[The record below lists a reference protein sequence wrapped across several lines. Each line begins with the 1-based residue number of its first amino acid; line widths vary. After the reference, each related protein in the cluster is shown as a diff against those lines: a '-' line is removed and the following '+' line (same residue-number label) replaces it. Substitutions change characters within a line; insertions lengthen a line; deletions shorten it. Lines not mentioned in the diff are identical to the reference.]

1 MFHKRLL
8 REFPE
13 NRKCVAGI
21 VAAQWVSLLANVT
34 LMFALAQFVGDL
46 LAAGEKGAPS
56 NSVVMLLTVFAAAFA
71 VRLLAANVA
80 DRLSYQASTRVKRR
94 LRERVY
100 EKLMQLKTGY
110 RDTVTTSEAVQVS
123 TEGVDQL
130 EIYFG
135 KYVPQFFYS
144 LLAPLTLFVIV
155 GMMSLKV
162 AGVLLLCVPLIPVSI
177 VAVQKFAKRLL
188 AKYWGTYTGLGDTFL
203 ENLQGLVT
211 LKIYQADERYA
222 KKMDEEAEKF
232 RKVTMRVLI
241 MQLNSISVMDLVA
254 YGGAAVGIL
263 LGVLEL
269 RRGEITVV
277 ECLFII
283 MVSAEFFLPLRLL
296 GSFFHIAMNG
306 NAAADKIFRLLDAP
320 VPQDGSITVTNGNEI
335 KFTDVTFGYED
346 DKRVLS
352 QVNFTVPERSF
363 IALVG
368 ESGCG
373 KSTIASLLMGDNR
386 LPEDSAVE
394 GASGA
399 ENSGSAVEGASGAE
413 NSGSVTIGGV
423 PVTELSGET
432 LYRKVTRVR
441 HDSYLFA
448 GTVFDNLK
456 MGNEDA
462 GIREMEDALRCV
474 DLYDTIMEKGGLRM
488 PVEEKASNLSGG
500 QKQRLALAR
509 ALLHDSDIYIF
520 DEATSN
526 IDVESE
532 NKIMEVVQGL
542 AHNKTVLLIS
552 HRLANVVAA
561 DRILVLKAG
570 EEGIAECGTHD
581 ELMAQKGYYC
591 KLYETQQELERY
603 ASGDAGSGKAESMRT
618 DVECMGA
625 DAEGMRAD
633 VECMGADAE
642 GMRADAKGMGTDAG
656 SRRTVTGGAQRQKE
670 VAV

>member
-8 REFPE
+8 KEFPD
-13 NRKCVAGI
+13 NQKCVAGI

-34 LMFALAQFVGDL
+34 LMFVLAQFVSNL
-46 LAAGEKGAPS
+46 LGTVS
-56 NSVVMLLTVFAAAFA
+56 SVSTGTLFLVFAAAFL

-100 EKLMQLKTGY
+100 EKLMELGTEY
-110 RDTVTTSEAVQVS
+110 HDVTATSEAVQVS

-155 GMMSLKV
+155 GTMSLKV

-263 LGVLEL
+263 LSVLEL
-269 RRGEITVV
+269 RSGQITVA

-320 VPQDGSITVTNGNEI
+320 VPSHGNVTQTSGNEVE
-335 KFTDVTFGYED
+335 FAG
-346 DKRVLS
+346 
-352 QVNFTVPERSF
+352 VNFSYGDGKQVLKNVDFVVPEKSF
-363 IALVG
+363 VALVG

-386 LPEDSAVE
+386 LPE
-394 GASGA
+394 
-399 ENSGSAVEGASGAE
+399 NSGSAADSASETANSGSAADGAPETA

-423 PVTELSGET
+423 PVTELSRET
-432 LYRKVTRVR
+432 LYGKVTRVR

-456 MGNEDA
+456 MGNESA
-462 GIREMEDALRCV
+462 GIHEMEEALRRV
-474 DLYDTIMEKGGLRM
+474 DLYDTIMEKGGLMM

-500 QKQRLALAR
+500 QKQRLVLAR

-532 NKIMEVVQGL
+532 NKIMEVVQEL

-570 EEGIAECGTHD
+570 TEGIAECGTHE

-603 ASGDAGSGKAESMRT
+603 AAADVTGMEAEK
-618 DVECMGA
+618 A
-625 DAEGMRAD
+625 DAEA
-633 VECMGADAE
+633 EKADAE
-642 GMRADAKGMGTDAG
+642 AGRKGMEAEKADAQGIP
-656 SRRTVTGGAQRQKE
+656 QQKE
-670 VAV
+670 VAANAANG